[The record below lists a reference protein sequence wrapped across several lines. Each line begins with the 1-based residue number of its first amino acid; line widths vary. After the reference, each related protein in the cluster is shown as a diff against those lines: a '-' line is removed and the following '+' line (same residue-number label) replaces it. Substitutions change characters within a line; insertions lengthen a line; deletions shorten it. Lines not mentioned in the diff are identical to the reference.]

1 VKPGPRLATFLSV
14 TVVGAGVA
22 VIGAGTTW
30 YRTVGP
36 TQTIGSPLG
45 TIRVRGAVHPHS
57 PADLGSPLL
66 PIALLCLVFTLLAF
80 LVGPR
85 ARTVLV
91 GLVLAGAL
99 AMIPLTFVVH
109 KPARGTGRVQSAA
122 GRIVTP
128 VGAVVTLV
136 GAGAALPLSARVRR
150 VRMPE
155 TGPQEP
161 E

>member
-1 VKPGPRLATFLSV
+1 V
-14 TVVGAGVA
+14 TVLGAGVA
-22 VIGAGTTW
+22 VIGAATTW

-36 TQTIGSPLG
+36 AQSIGSPLG
-45 TIRVRGAVHPHS
+45 TVRVRGAVHPYS

-85 ARTVLV
+85 ARRVLV

-99 AMIPLTFVVH
+99 AMIPLSFVVD
-109 KPARGTGRVQSAA
+109 KPAAGNGRVESAA

-128 VGAVVTLV
+128 IGAVAALL
-136 GAGAALPLSARVRR
+136 GAGAAVPLAARVRR
-150 VRMPE
+150 VGMPE

-161 E
+161 K

>member
-1 VKPGPRLATFLSV
+1 VKPGSRLAAFLSV

-22 VIGAGTTW
+22 VIGGATTW

-36 TQTIGSPLG
+36 TQSIGSPLG
-45 TIRVRGAVHPHS
+45 TVRVRGAVHPYS

-66 PIALLCLVFTLLAF
+66 PIALLCLVLTLLAF

-85 ARTVLV
+85 ARAVLV
-91 GLVLAGAL
+91 GLALAGAL
-99 AMIPLTFVVH
+99 ALIPLSFVVR
-109 KPARGTGRVQSAA
+109 KPAAGNGRVEGAA

-128 VGAVVTLV
+128 IGAVVALV
-136 GAGAALPLSARVRR
+136 GAAAALPLSARVRR
-150 VRMPE
+150 VGMPE

>member
-1 VKPGPRLATFLSV
+1 
-14 TVVGAGVA
+14 VVGSGIA
-22 VIGAGTTW
+22 VIGAATTW

-36 TQTIGSPLG
+36 TQLIGSPLG
-45 TIRVRGAVHPHS
+45 TLRVRGAIHPYS

-66 PIALLCLVFTLLAF
+66 PIALLCLVFTLLA
-80 LVGPR
+80 LLLGPR
-85 ARTVLV
+85 VRTLLV

-99 AMIPLTFVVH
+99 AMIPLSFVVRG
-109 KPARGTGRVQSAA
+109 PAAGNGSVQSAA

-128 VGAVVTLV
+128 IGAVVVLF

-150 VRMPE
+150 VGMPE

>member
-1 VKPGPRLATFLSV
+1 VKPGPRLAAFLSL

-22 VIGAGTTW
+22 VIGAATTW

-36 TQTIGSPLG
+36 TQSIGSPLG
-45 TIRVRGAVHPHS
+45 TVRVRGAVHPYS

-91 GLVLAGAL
+91 GLVLVGAL
-99 AMIPLTFVVH
+99 ALIPLSFVVR
-109 KPARGTGRVQSAA
+109 KPTLSAGTIQSAA

-128 VGAVVTLV
+128 IGGVVALV

-150 VRMPE
+150 VRIPE

>member
-1 VKPGPRLATFLSV
+1 VKPGPRLAAFLSL

-22 VIGAGTTW
+22 VIGAATTW
-30 YRTVGP
+30 YRTVDP

-45 TIRVRGAVHPHS
+45 TVRVRGAVHPYS

-85 ARTVLV
+85 ARTALV
-91 GLVLAGAL
+91 GLVLAGSL
-99 AMIPLTFVVH
+99 AMIPLSFVVH
-109 KPARGTGRVQSAA
+109 EPPAGNGKVEGAA

-128 VGAVVTLV
+128 IGAVVGLL
-136 GAGAALPLSARVRR
+136 GAGASLPLSARVRR
-150 VRMPE
+150 VGMPE

>member
-1 VKPGPRLATFLSV
+1 VKPGPRLAAFLSCA
-14 TVVGAGVA
+14 VVGAGIA
-22 VIGAGTTW
+22 VIGSATAW
-30 YRTVGP
+30 YRTIAP
-36 TQTIGSPLG
+36 TRSIGSPLG
-45 TIRVRGAVHPHS
+45 TVRVRGAVHSFS

-66 PIALLCLVFTLLAF
+66 PIALLCLVFGLLAF
-80 LVGPR
+80 LMGPR
-85 ARTVLV
+85 ARTLLV

-99 AMIPLTFVVH
+99 SLIPLSFVVH
-109 KPARGTGRVQSAA
+109 KPPAGTAKVESAA

-128 VGAVVTLV
+128 IGALV
-136 GAGAALPLSARVRR
+136 ALAGAAAALPLSARVRR